1 MIDNWENYRGHPNS
15 TLESEMKI
23 HGSNRRKEPRT
34 PCLIP
39 AHYNIN
45 QRLYSSFILDIN
57 RIGVRIKTD
66 RAFPVGN
73 KIYLQYLD
81 PHSKRSILTNASIA
95 WSSDAAIGVE
105 FNYHPYTPI

>member
-1 MIDNWENYRGHPNS
+1 MDYLEKHRDVSDS
-15 TLESEMKI
+15 TFGLDMEIK
-23 HGSNRRKEPRT
+23 GSNRRKEPRT
-34 PCLIP
+34 PCLMP

-66 RAFPVGN
+66 RAFPVGI

-105 FNYHPYTPI
+105 FNYHPYTPV